1 MLDFE
6 KAAKLEDYNERKAE
20 IISRLN
26 DYMDDDLHR
35 LFCEAHSWDS
45 SFDFVD
51 CFEAEEIEHYIDTS
65 DAYSFMCRIVFGN
78 ITSLG
83 RYDMLRVNAYG
94 NLESVTE
101 YEIYHECKDNIS
113 DLADWLM
120 DNWHRADGLYEEDEE
135 LFNAWEYGLDE
146 DEEEGDE

>member
-6 KAAKLEDYNERKAE
+6 KAAKLESYDERRAE
-20 IISRLN
+20 IISRLD

-35 LFCEAHSWDS
+35 LCCEAHSWDG

-51 CFEAEEIEHYIDTS
+51 CFEAEEVGEYIDTS
-65 DAYSFMCRIVFGN
+65 DPYNFMCRIVFGN

-83 RYDMLRVNAYG
+83 HYDMLRVNAYG
-94 NLESVTE
+94 NLENVTE
-101 YEIYHECKDNIS
+101 YEIYQECNARIS
-113 DLADWLM
+113 ELADWLM
-120 DNWHRADGLYEEDEE
+120 DNWYHVDGLYEEDEE

-146 DEEEGDE
+146 DEEEEDE

>member
-6 KAAKLEDYNERKAE
+6 KAVKLEDYNERKAE

-26 DYMDDDLHR
+26 DYLDDDLHR
-35 LFCEAHSWDS
+35 LFCEAMSWDG

-51 CFEAEEIEHYIDTS
+51 CFEAEEVGEYINTD
-65 DAYSFMCRIVFGN
+65 DAYGFMCRIVFGN

-101 YEIYHECKDNIS
+101 YEIYQECKDSI
-113 DLADWLM
+113 DDMAEWLM
-120 DNWHRADGLYEEDEE
+120 DNWYHIDGLYEEDKE
-135 LFNAWEYGLDE
+135 LFEAWEYGYDEGDE
-146 DEEEGDE
+146 DE

>member
-1 MLDFE
+1 MLELE
-6 KAAKLEDYNERKAE
+6 KAAKLEDYNERKVE
-20 IISRLN
+20 ISSRLD

-35 LFCEAHSWDS
+35 LFCEAHSWDG

-51 CFEAEEIEHYIDTS
+51 CFEAEEVGEYIDTS
-65 DAYSFMCRIVFGN
+65 DAYDFMCRIVFGN

-83 RYDMLRVNAYG
+83 RYDMLRVDAYG
-94 NLESVTE
+94 NLESVDE
-101 YEIYHECKDNIS
+101 HEIYQECRDSIG

-120 DNWHRADGLYEEDEE
+120 DNWYHVDGLYDDDEE

-146 DEEEGDE
+146 DEEEEDE